1 VSEVESQTTGLDE
14 LVDLDSDDD
23 GWGNG

>member
-1 VSEVESQTTGLDE
+1 MESQTTGLDE